1 MIPGAPMSPRLPA
14 ALLLPLLA
22 GCPAPDGAALY
33 GSTCA
38 GCHGA
43 DGGQGTQIDG
53 VPSPDLTEVVPTL
66 DDAAL
71 AAVIRDGV
79 GVMPPQLVDDADV
92 DAVVAYCRE
101 RFDPQ

>member
-1 MIPGAPMSPRLPA
+1 VRTLLPF
-14 ALLLPLLA
+14 LLLLG

-53 VPSPDLTEVVPTL
+53 VVSPDLGETVPAL

-71 AAVIRDGV
+71 ATIIRDGV
-79 GVMPPQLVDDADV
+79 GVMPPQLVDEADI

-101 RFDPQ
+101 RFGGPD